1 MPSSLHVF
9 RHSSEQQSWVGCQE
23 VDPGYGRTRWRW
35 FRQSSTLLDRSTACG
50 VWEFKDLLASN
61 LISRIVSH
69 NSHSCNLVG
78 HSLPSLG
85 LVMVQV
91 WFLLAMM
98 FLLVFK
104 TWLPRIWHMLM
115 SNGDHFRV
123 PKRKEK
129 KKTNKWRIHKWR
141 IFYSLG
147 IFTRNK
153 VCACKLQ
160 HFCLQR
166 NTENIMFTP

>member
-1 MPSSLHVF
+1 MPSTLHVF
-9 RHSSEQQSWVGCQE
+9 RHSSEQQSWVGCPE

-129 KKTNKWRIHKWR
+129 KNKQVAHTQMAYILQPWYIHTEQ
-141 IFYSLG
+141 G
-147 IFTRNK
+147 M
-153 VCACKLQ
+153 
-160 HFCLQR
+160 CLQ
-166 NTENIMFTP
+166 TSAFLPSKKH